1 MASDISGPPPGFETD
16 DVGFH
21 EPPAG
26 LPPPPSFGGGD
37 RAEADSDVKSGKPDD
52 DTSREFFDKSDAGAR
67 RHQASE
73 GTRREWQWGER
84 TSLSGED
91 GKVRDDGRSNWSS
104 TAAASGGS
112 EIWTRRRHEDDPWSS
127 GGDPW
132 QRDYGRHRES
142 GERRHDDAM
151 EPWGSHR
158 WSDGRDDRH
167 RVHDHGGFR
176 GAPWADGHRA
186 HGGLDLGSFQWDTKD
201 DGRDNRHRVHD
212 RGGFQGAPRAD
223 GRDSAFRLHDQGDLH
238 RWTDSYGGG
247 SDSGL
252 RSEGW
257 QSYTGWQQ
265 DHTSQLGWGVWQS
278 FEDQGKGP
286 RPSERLTVPT
296 FTAEDSED
304 LGNSARSYLRQI
316 EVWKRITRLP
326 PSQLGLVLYQH
337 LGGKAWIAAEELSV
351 ARLSTNEGLAYFTS
365 WISAR
370 FLDLEVA
377 RIGRAFSDFFRKLRR
392 RPGQTV
398 REYNSEYDRLHGRL
412 REVGCSL
419 PEECAAWLY
428 IDRLQLDE
436 SQELNLLASVGN
448 RYNLHHLQHA
458 AVLHDRGQR
467 KPWEGNGARPRRTN
481 FAHMTDHT
489 AETDEEDPF
498 DGEDAVPED
507 VAEAFMTYQSAKE
520 RYRNQQRSRG
530 TTGGGN
536 GGDKAPKG
544 DGHSEDR
551 KPSEHRDADRET
563 KLKAMKARSFCGGC
577 GRKGHW
583 HKDDVCPLN
592 RGGDNAKGEASA
604 NVAMTTVLPADV
616 FALKHVPSSLLGV
629 ADTACARTVAG
640 TQWLQSYSNLLAE
653 IGTRPVLQKECEAY
667 RFGTGKVHYSS
678 FYVVVTFRLGGY
690 NIQVRTSII
699 TGDIPLLLSKT
710 VLGKLGMI
718 YDVENGKADFR
729 AINLKDYVLT
739 TTTSGHPAIPIVPVS
754 LPADK
759 MSDLQIEDL
768 RLQTAEQYM
777 SVCAVAHQGPQ
788 VPKYFGIFYEK
799 KLDPST
805 RIMLSEDRL
814 QRDVF
819 VAWWEK
825 ANFDRDFWVETPN
838 TWVRVHMV
846 PRRALFNPST
856 WRTGSTVQRDML
868 TASIGNVRST
878 EGVCCKSGSWLED
891 VIDQWEFGQ
900 VVQPSHPL
908 LWVGRTVF
916 YKAPAPGPDLRAPD
930 HGHGLRAMPEF
941 LGAGESHDE
950 VPAVGRGSASGG
962 NSAPLLDGPRTSSHD
977 QGPRRHFH
985 GEVCEPKDEGTQL
998 DEARRA
1004 GGEGKG
1010 DGRGCAGSRDQ
1021 RESPAVGADGSGDY
1035 RRHRDDHRAM
1045 EGVSVPGNSS
1055 VLRSVGPRGD
1065 NADGQFIPGADH
1077 VCEMVGNADAC
1088 KGKQDG
1094 DQGRRERVRGDGPEL
1109 PDLDAIKGI
1118 SEREPSEHPPHFN
1131 AIEGV
1136 RKREPGEHPPHSNV
1150 IEGVLGRSE
1159 PILHQGVCEPRG
1171 QREYQGDAQAQQLR
1185 PQGEERAHHGLPAGP
1200 RDPCRDPSP
1209 GDQAG
1214 PVEGQGPEHECVST
1228 AAGTCGGDAGDGP
1241 PSATKSIRCCG
1252 VVYDQDCIAEDDYV
1266 KGHYN
1271 QNTNYNASRYEV
1283 VNKDGTPGCRGHN
1296 NKHHEHNESQPGA
1309 RQQLPHP
1316 RYGDESF
1323 DWADTSFENCQ
1334 KILEETLAASATGPK
1349 RPIQH
1354 GEGDDQA
1361 HAYVTYGMFT
1371 HGGVHGTTRATKE
1384 DDGLIQYLNHFGRQH
1399 LGEEAT
1405 WTSISVTRNI
1415 ACDTHRDSNNLRDTY
1430 NYATSFGQRAGGDLW
1445 LEEDVDENHANDRD
1459 IVWKKDRTG
1468 SWVPGKY
1475 HKTKN
1480 MIFSPFL
1487 GPGRA
1492 QDGA

>member
-52 DTSREFFDKSDAGAR
+52 DTSREFFDKSDSGAR

-158 WSDGRDDRH
+158 WSDGRDDRTMSETTGIAYMTVEDSKVLPGQMVEIVPLGYMI
-167 RVHDHGGFR
+167 RVTFIVGRIPMGVVQIPGFV
-176 GAPWADGHRA
+176 
-186 HGGLDLGSFQWDTKD
+186 QK
-201 DGRDNRHRVHD
+201 
-212 RGGFQGAPRAD
+212 
-223 GRDSAFRLHDQGDLH
+223 
-238 RWTDSYGGG
+238 
-247 SDSGL
+247 
-252 RSEGW
+252 
-257 QSYTGWQQ
+257 
-265 DHTSQLGWGVWQS
+265 
-278 FEDQGKGP
+278 DQGKGP

-304 LGNSARSYLRQI
+304 LGNSARS
-316 EVWKRITRLP
+316 
-326 PSQLGLVLYQH
+326 
-337 LGGKAWIAAEELSV
+337 
-351 ARLSTNEGLAYFTS
+351 
-365 WISAR
+365 
-370 FLDLEVA
+370 
-377 RIGRAFSDFFRKLRR
+377 
-392 RPGQTV
+392 
-398 REYNSEYDRLHGRL
+398 
-412 REVGCSL
+412 
-419 PEECAAWLY
+419 
-428 IDRLQLDE
+428 
-436 SQELNLLASVGN
+436 
-448 RYNLHHLQHA
+448 
-458 AVLHDRGQR
+458 
-467 KPWEGNGARPRRTN
+467 TN

-846 PRRALFNPST
+846 PRHQPQVLISALPI
-856 WRTGSTVQRDML
+856 TGMDSERCQSSSVPVSRMTKSQLLAEAVRVGATVHH
-868 TASIGNVRST
+868 
-878 EGVCCKSGSWLED
+878 SW
-891 VIDQWEFGQ
+891 
-900 VVQPSHPL
+900 
-908 LWVGRTVF
+908 TV
-916 YKAPAPGPDLRAPD
+916 PELRATIRDHVDTFMEKSASQKMKGLSSMKHGELVAKAKEMGVDVPD
-930 HGHGLRAMPEF
+930 RVTKGNLLR
-941 LGAGESHDE
+941 L
-950 VPAVGRGSASGG
+950 VRTAVGTTGDTVMTIGRWKGCLYREIPQSYAQWALEETTRTDNSSPELIMFARWWETQMLAKASKTEIKDDESEFEETAQNFRTSTPSRGSASE
-962 NSAPLLDGPRTSSHD
+962 NQVNIRRTSTPSRGSASENQVNIHRTPTSSRGSWD
-977 QGPRRHFH
+977 
-985 GEVCEPKDEGTQL
+985 EV
-998 DEARRA
+998 
-1004 GGEGKG
+1004 
-1010 DGRGCAGSRDQ
+1010 
-1021 RESPAVGADGSGDY
+1021 
-1035 RRHRDDHRAM
+1035 
-1045 EGVSVPGNSS
+1045 
-1055 VLRSVGPRGD
+1055 
-1065 NADGQFIPGADH
+1065 F
-1077 VCEMVGNADAC
+1077 
-1088 KGKQDG
+1088 
-1094 DQGRRERVRGDGPEL
+1094 
-1109 PDLDAIKGI
+1109 
-1118 SEREPSEHPPHFN
+1118 
-1131 AIEGV
+1131 
-1136 RKREPGEHPPHSNV
+1136 
-1150 IEGVLGRSE
+1150 
-1159 PILHQGVCEPRG
+1159 
-1171 QREYQGDAQAQQLR
+1171 
-1185 PQGEERAHHGLPAGP
+1185 ERAEVALS
-1200 RDPCRDPSP
+1200 RRTES
-1209 GDQAG
+1209 
-1214 PVEGQGPEHECVST
+1214 VRR
-1228 AAGTCGGDAGDGP
+1228 CG
-1241 PSATKSIRCCG
+1241 
-1252 VVYDQDCIAEDDYV
+1252 
-1266 KGHYN
+1266 
-1271 QNTNYNASRYEV
+1271 
-1283 VNKDGTPGCRGHN
+1283 
-1296 NKHHEHNESQPGA
+1296 
-1309 RQQLPHP
+1309 
-1316 RYGDESF
+1316 
-1323 DWADTSFENCQ
+1323 
-1334 KILEETLAASATGPK
+1334 
-1349 RPIQH
+1349 
-1354 GEGDDQA
+1354 
-1361 HAYVTYGMFT
+1361 
-1371 HGGVHGTTRATKE
+1371 
-1384 DDGLIQYLNHFGRQH
+1384 
-1399 LGEEAT
+1399 
-1405 WTSISVTRNI
+1405 
-1415 ACDTHRDSNNLRDTY
+1415 
-1430 NYATSFGQRAGGDLW
+1430 LW
-1445 LEEDVDENHANDRD
+1445 L
-1459 IVWKKDRTG
+1459 
-1468 SWVPGKY
+1468 
-1475 HKTKN
+1475 
-1480 MIFSPFL
+1480 
-1487 GPGRA
+1487 
-1492 QDGA
+1492 